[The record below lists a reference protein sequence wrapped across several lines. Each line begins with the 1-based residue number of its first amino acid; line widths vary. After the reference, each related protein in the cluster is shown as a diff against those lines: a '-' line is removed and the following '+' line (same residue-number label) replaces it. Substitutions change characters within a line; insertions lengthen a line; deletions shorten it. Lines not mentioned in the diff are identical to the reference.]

1 MGAQSH
7 LFTNI
12 ISAHRRAEMVCTGIE
27 LFRSEYQIL
36 RSKYANAV
44 SSEYFPFGIV
54 QDKLSAKPL
63 RAFFIRTLFEYLGND
78 PLNGQ
83 RSKLEALKN
92 KLGFVAETLLCI
104 QYYNNQIFDRKG
116 GIITKKSID
125 NHINLRDIL
134 ESDLLDYIDG
144 EIEEPYRNAVRLYVR
159 QTLRFGAAGQI
170 LEDHYNT
177 YECWQNDAEI
187 ADILSEEGE
196 RFINREVMDTF
207 NKIVSA
213 TTASFGISGFDD
225 ADQNSKSRF
234 LTIYFKKIYLR
245 NAALY
250 ILGAKLVLD
259 IFQVED
265 ARRGYLLHFATWFA
279 LMHQL
284 VNDNADLV
292 PSQYYL
298 TTCAK
303 SHLDAMSDLRNN
315 IITLPVMIHLL
326 QTNDSA
332 MKQVLDRKMADLPAR
347 LETRIFREMTQ
358 RWSIYI
364 SMTITKAIKTKALAA
379 LYAAGFST
387 KSERSFKYLE
397 DMCNIAD
404 NNKFYKCFYDVKL
417 DYARYSRIKNVV
429 TS

>member
-7 LFTNI
+7 LLTNI
-12 ISAHRRAEMVCTGIE
+12 ISAHRRAEMACTGIE
-27 LFRSEYQIL
+27 LFRSEYQTL

-63 RAFFIRTLFEYLGND
+63 RAFFIRTLFEYLGNGAQ
-78 PLNGQ
+78 NGQ
-83 RSKLEALKN
+83 RSKLEALRN

-144 EIEEPYRNAVRLYVR
+144 EIEEPYRHAVRIYVR
-159 QTLRFGAAGQI
+159 KTLRFGAAGQI

-177 YECWQNDAEI
+177 YECWQNEAEI

-196 RFINREVMDTF
+196 RFINREVMF
-207 NKIVSA
+207 VFKKIVRA
-213 TTASFGISGFDD
+213 TTTAFDISGFSE
-225 ADQNSKSRF
+225 ADKNSKSRF
-234 LTIYFKKIYLR
+234 LTVYFKKIYLR

-250 ILGAKLVLD
+250 ILGTQLVLD
-259 IFQVED
+259 IFKVED
-265 ARRGYLLHFATWFA
+265 ERREALLRFATWFA

-284 VNDNADLV
+284 INDNADLV
-292 PSQYYL
+292 PSQHFL

-303 SHLDAMSDLRNN
+303 SHLDALSDLRNN
-315 IITLPVMIHLL
+315 IITLPMMIHLL
-326 QTNDSA
+326 NKSDSA
-332 MKQVLDRKMADLPAR
+332 IKYVLDRKMIDLPPCM
-347 LETRIFREMTQ
+347 EDRIFKEITQ

-364 SMTITKAIKTKALAA
+364 SMSITKTIKENALKALHS
-379 LYAAGFST
+379 AGFST
-387 KSERSFKYLE
+387 KNERAFKYLE

-404 NNKFYKCFYDVKL
+404 NNKFYKCFYDEKL

>member
-12 ISAHRRAEMVCTGIE
+12 ISAHRRAEMTCTGIE

-36 RSKYANAV
+36 RRKYANAV

-63 RAFFIRTLFEYLGND
+63 RAFFIRILFEYLGAD
-78 PLNGQ
+78 IPTGQ
-83 RSKLEALKN
+83 KGKFDVLKN

-116 GIITKKSID
+116 GIVAKKSID

-134 ESDLLDYIDG
+134 EADLLDYIDG
-144 EIEEPYRNAVRLYVR
+144 EIEEPYRHAVRLYVR

-170 LEDHYNT
+170 LEDQYNT
-177 YECWQNDAEI
+177 YECWQNEAEI
-187 ADILSEEGE
+187 VDILSEEGE
-196 RFINREVMDTF
+196 RFINREVMF
-207 NKIVSA
+207 VFKKIVRA
-213 TTASFGISGFDD
+213 TTGAFGVSGFDE
-225 ADQNSKSRF
+225 ADKNSKTGF

-250 ILGAKLVLD
+250 ILGTRLVLN
-259 IFQVED
+259 IFRVED
-265 ARRGYLLHFATWFA
+265 ARREALLRFATWFA

-292 PSQYYL
+292 PSHCFL

-332 MKQVLDRKMADLPAR
+332 IKQVLERKMSDLPAR
-347 LETRIFREMTQ
+347 METRIFSEITR

-364 SMTITKAIKTKALAA
+364 SMTITKAIKTNALEA
-379 LYAAGFST
+379 LCAAGFST
-387 KSERSFKYLE
+387 KNERAFKYLE
-397 DMCNIAD
+397 DMCNIAE
-404 NNKFYKCFYDVKL
+404 NNKFYKCFYDEKL

>member
-83 RSKLEALKN
+83 RSKLEDLKN

-144 EIEEPYRNAVRLYVR
+144 EIEEPYRHAVRIYVR

-207 NKIVSA
+207 NKIVGA

-265 ARRGYLLHFATWFA
+265 ARRESLLHFATWFA

-404 NNKFYKCFYDVKL
+404 NNKFYKCFYDEKL

>member
-1 MGAQSH
+1 MGARSH
-7 LFTNI
+7 LFPNI
-12 ISAHRRAEMVCTGIE
+12 TSAHRRAEMACTGIE
-27 LFRSEYQIL
+27 LFHSEYQIL
-36 RSKYANAV
+36 RRKYANAV

-63 RAFFIRTLFEYLGND
+63 RAFFIRTLFEYLGTD
-78 PLNGQ
+78 VQNGQ

-116 GIITKKSID
+116 GIVTKKSID

-144 EIEEPYRNAVRLYVR
+144 EIEEPYRHAVRLYVR
-159 QTLRFGAAGQI
+159 KTLRFGAAGQI
-170 LEDHYNT
+170 LEDQYNT
-177 YECWQNDAEI
+177 YECWQNEADI
-187 ADILSEEGE
+187 ADVLSEEGE
-196 RFINREVMDTF
+196 RFINREVMF
-207 NKIVSA
+207 VFKKIVRA
-213 TTASFGISGFDD
+213 TTGAFGISGFDE
-225 ADQNSKSRF
+225 ADKNSKSRF
-234 LTIYFKKIYLR
+234 LSVYFKKIYLR

-250 ILGAKLVLD
+250 IFGTQLVLD
-259 IFQVED
+259 IFKVED
-265 ARRGYLLHFATWFA
+265 KRRESLLRFATWFA

-292 PSQYYL
+292 PSQHFL
-298 TTCAK
+298 STCAK

-326 QTNDSA
+326 QTPDST
-332 MKQVLDRKMADLPAR
+332 MKYILERKMTDLPAL
-347 LETRIFREMTQ
+347 LEMRIFREITQ

-364 SMTITKAIKTKALAA
+364 AMTITKAIKTNALKA

-387 KSERSFKYLE
+387 KNERAFKYLE
-397 DMCNIAD
+397 DLCNIAD
-404 NNKFYKCFYDVKL
+404 NNKFYRRFYDEKL
-417 DYARYSRIKNVV
+417 NYARYSRIKKNVK
-429 TS
+429 S

>member
-12 ISAHRRAEMVCTGIE
+12 ISAHRRAEMTCTGIE

-36 RSKYANAV
+36 RSKYANAI
-44 SSEYFPFGIV
+44 SPAYFPFVIV

-63 RAFFIRTLFEYLGND
+63 RAFFIRTLFEYLGTGVQNS
-78 PLNGQ
+78 Q
-83 RSKLEALKN
+83 KSKLEALKN

-116 GIITKKSID
+116 GITTKKSID

-144 EIEEPYRNAVRLYVR
+144 EIEVPYRHAVRLYVR

-177 YECWQNDAEI
+177 YECWQNEADI

-196 RFINREVMDTF
+196 RFINREVMF
-207 NKIVSA
+207 VFKKIVGA
-213 TTASFGISGFDD
+213 TTGAFGISGFDE
-225 ADQNSKSRF
+225 ADKNSKSRF
-234 LTIYFKKIYLR
+234 LTLYFKKIYLR

-250 ILGAKLVLD
+250 ILGTQLVLD
-259 IFQVED
+259 IFKVED
-265 ARRGYLLHFATWFA
+265 ERREALLHFATWFA

-284 VNDNADLV
+284 VNDNADMV

-332 MKQVLDRKMADLPAR
+332 TKLVLDRKMTDLPAC
-347 LETRIFREMTQ
+347 LETRIFREITQ

-364 SMTITKAIKTKALAA
+364 AMTITKAIKTNALEA

-387 KSERSFKYLE
+387 KNERAFKYLE

-404 NNKFYKCFYDVKL
+404 NNKFYKCFYDEKL